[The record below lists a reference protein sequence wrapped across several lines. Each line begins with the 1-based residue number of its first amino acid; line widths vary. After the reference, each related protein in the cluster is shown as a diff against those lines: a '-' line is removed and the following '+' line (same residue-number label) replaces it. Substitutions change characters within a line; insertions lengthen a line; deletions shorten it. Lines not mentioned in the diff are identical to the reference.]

1 MKLILSRNRKV
12 RYSNKLKSFLDKNF
26 LLKKNKTNF
35 NLDLDLKI
43 YLKKVELNS
52 KIFFKVS
59 KIKKRLK
66 QIKRKPKGLMRKLIR
81 KATFRSDEIIN
92 RLKTSIKF
100 QFLRRDLF
108 EFCII
113 HFKYTGSNI
122 FGTLTDKKGCVLA
135 TYSGGMFKGV
145 RIRKEKRTIFIAQNI
160 GELISLRL
168 YRSNAVNICLMPHLF
183 YKRIRMFLR
192 FFIKGLRVLKMGKI
206 RYFLVKRK
214 VMRNGI
220 RLRKRPRNDFVLFK
234 VFKNI

>member
-1 MKLILSRNRKV
+1 
-12 RYSNKLKSFLDKNF
+12 
-26 LLKKNKTNF
+26 
-35 NLDLDLKI
+35 
-43 YLKKVELNS
+43 
-52 KIFFKVS
+52 
-59 KIKKRLK
+59 
-66 QIKRKPKGLMRKLIR
+66 MRKLIR